1 MNCLKQKNKTN
12 FKSSIQLIKG
22 TPFINRPKVE
32 LIIGYKSKEK
42 TIHEEVLVHDTA
54 DMVAQIG
61 GISSLFLGFSFFGLL
76 SDLLD
81 FLKEKM
87 PANPRTVA
95 AGTYVK
101 ELGGLDPTK
110 F

>member
-1 MNCLKQKNKTN
+1 VNCLKLKKQTN

-22 TPFINRPKVE
+22 TPFINSPKVE

-42 TIHEEVLVHDTA
+42 TIHEEVLVHDAA

-76 SDLLD
+76 SDFLD
-81 FLKEKM
+81 FLRENM
-87 PANPRTVA
+87 PSKHRSVA
-95 AGTYVK
+95 VGN
-101 ELGGLDPTK
+101 
-110 F
+110 

>member
-1 MNCLKQKNKTN
+1 MKDKFD
-12 FKSSIQLIKG
+12 FKSSVQIVKG
-22 TPFINRPKVE
+22 TPFIKKPKIE
-32 LIIGYKSKEK
+32 LVIAYKSKEK

-87 PANPRTVA
+87 PANRRTVVA
-95 AGTYVK
+95 ST
-101 ELGGLDPTK
+101 
-110 F
+110 